1 VSAMEP
7 RPIGISG
14 THRLLLRAALG
25 EGENARAAWRE
36 WRQAVSWPLC
46 EVDAGSYSL
55 LPLVFHGL
63 SGFDGPGGE
72 DLGLGRLR
80 GIYRHSWVA
89 NEGSSRALGSALAL
103 LEEARQKTLL
113 PDGAALALRY
123 YPHSAC
129 RPVVRQSLWLEPGQ
143 LRRGVELLRR
153 ANWRVLTRLP
163 QPLAAGRN
171 LVRRR
176 WLLAQGG
183 CRLDVSAWRPGFA
196 GWVERMPLPIGAGHG
211 RVLDPTGQCLE
222 LSWHIRRASSA
233 DLPLLLADWAWL
245 IRSAGTRIDWTEIR
259 PESGVERLM
268 AWLSAFDAGKIGEAP

>member
-1 VSAMEP
+1 MSAMEP

-25 EGENARAAWRE
+25 EGENARFAWRE
-36 WRQAVSWPLC
+36 WRQAVNWPFC

-63 SGFDGPGGE
+63 SGSDGPGREG
-72 DLGLGRLR
+72 LGLGRLR

-89 NEGSSRALGSALAL
+89 NEGNFRALGSALAL
-103 LEEARQKTLL
+103 LEKERLKTLL

-163 QPLAAGRN
+163 LPLAMGRN

-176 WLLAQGG
+176 WLLAQDG
-183 CRLDVSAWRPGFA
+183 CRLDVTAWRPRYA
-196 GWVERMPLPIGAGHG
+196 GRVERMPIPIGAGRG
-211 RVLDPTGQCLE
+211 QVLDPTGQYVE
-222 LSWHIRRASSA
+222 LSGRIRRASAGDS
-233 DLPLLLADWAWL
+233 PLLLADLAWL

-259 PESGVERLM
+259 PETGGEQLV
-268 AWLSAFDAGKIGEAP
+268 AWLSACASGKAGEAP